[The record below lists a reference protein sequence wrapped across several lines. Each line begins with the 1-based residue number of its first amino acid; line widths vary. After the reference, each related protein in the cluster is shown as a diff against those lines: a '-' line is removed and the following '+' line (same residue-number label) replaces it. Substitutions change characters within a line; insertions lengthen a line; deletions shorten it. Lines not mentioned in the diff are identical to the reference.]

1 MQSVLRVNPGGPHK
15 ERSSVRIKGIVCLLV
30 LLMCVPAIAAPTLN
44 LGPVTVNGTSVSFPV
59 TLTNVQGTSISAIE
73 ADIIFNRA
81 SDVFAIKASNGYPVS
96 ATIGAAAVAA
106 GKQISQSSPIDGVLH
121 IVVISF
127 GNTTP
132 IPDGVVAQI
141 SFDIISAASSST
153 ESFAIVPSATDP
165 TGIPETITGTGT
177 PAPATRQLAVTLAGN
192 GGGSVN
198 STPSGIACT
207 GGSCSANFYLGSLVT
222 LIPAAS
228 TSSSFVSWSGNCAGS
243 GNCAVSMDVDRSA
256 AASFLMNNSV
266 RVGVNSYG
274 SLTGAYA
281 VAPTNAVMKTM
292 GITFFENLDIN
303 RGIAVAL
310 NGGYDS
316 AFQNLVGYTAI
327 DGTLTIS
334 SGSVVTDRL
343 VLQ

>member
-1 MQSVLRVNPGGPHK
+1 M
-15 ERSSVRIKGIVCLLV
+15 RINGIVYLLT
-30 LLMCVPAIAAPTLN
+30 LLICFPAIAAPTLN
-44 LGPVTVNGTSVSFPV
+44 LGPATASGTSVSFPV

-73 ADIIFNRA
+73 ADIIFNRT
-81 SDVFAIKASNGYPVS
+81 SDVFAIKTSNGYPVS

-106 GKQISQSSPIDGVLH
+106 GKQISQSSPMDGILH

-165 TGIPETITGTGT
+165 TGIPETISGTGT

-222 LIPAAS
+222 LIPIAS
-228 TSSSFVSWSGNCAGS
+228 TSSSFVSWSGDCAGS
-243 GNCAVSMDVDRSA
+243 GNCAVSMGVDRNA
-256 AASFLMNNSV
+256 TASFLMNNTV
-266 RVGVNSYG
+266 RVGAIDYG
-274 SLTGAYA
+274 TLVAAYA
-281 VAPTNAVMKTM
+281 AAAPDAVIKTM
-292 GITFFENLDIN
+292 GVTFFENLDIN

-327 DGTLTIS
+327 DGTVTIS
-334 SGSVVTDRL
+334 SGSFIPDRL
-343 VLQ
+343 IVQ